1 MATRKKKKK
10 NIFSEVLCGVL
21 ATIILAVAVLSG
33 VGFGIYGSDVAQWF
47 TTANAESPVEEEP
60 TPDPLPEPEPEPAKS
75 TPLVVGDKIALWE
88 GAEGKSLY
96 VNTDL
101 NVWNEFYLAYKD
113 IAETVDVV
121 FFPFFAF
128 TGENAPSLDWG
139 TLEGNKQLFPMYFV
153 TGGDGSCV
161 LMLLANYDYIVG
173 FNVNSE
179 TGEYATL
186 VSDFVSEDGRVDFTS
201 RVEKDLPDRANYV
214 VEYVGWEGYILEGDE
229 IALDENG
236 NPVTLENY
244 LDVVGMSHEKVSTE
258 WVNRLFST
266 TPFID

>member
-1 MATRKKKKK
+1 MGKAKGIVCAICVVLVLTVFAGCMA
-10 NIFSEVLCGVL
+10 S
-21 ATIILAVAVLSG
+21 IITKTSPADW
-33 VGFGIYGSDVAQWF
+33 FGKSDVG
-47 TTANAESPVEEEP
+47 TVEQPNEEQIEP
-60 TPDPLPEPEPEPAKS
+60 TPESAKS

-121 FFPFFAF
+121 FFPFFAL
-128 TGENAPSLDWG
+128 TGENAPSMDWG
-139 TLEGNKQLFPMYFV
+139 TLEGNKKLFPMYFA
-153 TGGDGSCV
+153 TEGSAGFV

-173 FNVNSE
+173 FNGDSE

-186 VSDFVSEDGRVDFTS
+186 ASDFVSEDGRVDFTS
-201 RVEKDLPDRANYV
+201 RVEKDLPDRANYI
-214 VEYVGWEGYILEGDE
+214 VEYVGWEGYILDGDE

-236 NPVTLENY
+236 NPVTLSNY
-244 LDVVGMSHEKVSTE
+244 LDVVGMSHEKVSAE
-258 WVNRLFST
+258 WMNRLFST
-266 TPFID
+266 TPFIK